1 MFSKNSNVCYL
12 CVILTT
18 SSFLKLCLAS
28 RKSVANQDSKR
39 LYDDLISGYNRLVR
53 PVGNNSEK
61 LTVYMGIKLTQ
72 ILDVDEKNQ
81 IMTTNVWVRQ
91 EWMDYKLRWNP
102 DNYGGIDHLY
112 VPSLKIWVIIN
123 LKTQRF
129 ASSRSIF
136 SPMF

>member
-1 MFSKNSNVCYL
+1 
-12 CVILTT
+12 
-18 SSFLKLCLAS
+18 
-28 RKSVANQDSKR
+28 
-39 LYDDLISGYNRLVR
+39 
-53 PVGNNSEK
+53 
-61 LTVYMGIKLTQ
+61 MGIKLTQ